1 MTNARTK
8 LYNFA
13 MEIFGLEKLSLVDY
27 DGFVAATVFTARCNF
42 KCGFCHNSALVL
54 DYNNLS
60 KIPEDEVLAYL
71 AKRKG
76 ILEGLCITGGEPTL
90 NPDLPEFV
98 KKVKNIGYSVKVDTN
113 GTNPEM
119 VQLLVKEK
127 LADYF
132 AIDIKND
139 REHYAE
145 IIGFK
150 TFDTSKVEKT
160 VEFLLSGKVGY
171 EFRTTLIA
179 EYHKAENMKAI
190 AEWIKGANKYCLQK
204 FKSGDNCIS
213 QGLSPVETEK
223 AKEFAEIVRP
233 FVKTVNL
240 RGYDL

>member
-1 MTNARTK
+1 
-8 LYNFA
+8 

-42 KCGFCHNSALVL
+42 RCGFCHNSALVL

-71 AKRKG
+71 TKRKG

-90 NPDLPEFV
+90 NPDLPEFI
-98 KKVKNIGYSVKVDTN
+98 KKVKDIGYSVKVDTN

-119 VQLLVKEK
+119 VKLLVKER

-145 IIGFK
+145 IIGLK
-150 TFDTSKVEKT
+150 NFDTKKVEQT
-160 VEFLLSGKVGY
+160 VEFLLSGATKY

-179 EYHKAENMKAI
+179 EYHKAENIKLI
-190 AEWIKGANKYCLQK
+190 AEWIKGADKYFMQK

-213 QGLSPVETEK
+213 GGLSPVPENT
-223 AKEFAEIVRP
+223 AKEFAEIIRP
-233 FVKTVNL
+233 YVKSVNL
-240 RGYDL
+240 RGYN